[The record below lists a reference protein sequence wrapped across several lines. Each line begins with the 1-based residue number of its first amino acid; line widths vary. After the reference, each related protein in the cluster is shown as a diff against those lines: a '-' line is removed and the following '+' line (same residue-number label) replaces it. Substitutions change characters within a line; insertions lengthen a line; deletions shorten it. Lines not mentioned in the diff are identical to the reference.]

1 MIKQYHL
8 YISGDVQ
15 GVALRYSLAQRAR
28 LLSLFGWVKNIDNGQ
43 VEAVVQGEEEDIK
56 RILEWLPTYT
66 SINDIRINKENSE
79 KFKGFEVKF

>member
-28 LLSLFGWVKNIDNGQ
+28 LLSLFGWVKNLDNGQ
-43 VEAVVQGEEEDIK
+43 VEAVIQGEEKNIKDI
-56 RILEWLPTYT
+56 LDWLPTHT
-66 SINDIRINKENSE
+66 QIDEIKIKKEPLE
-79 KFKGFEVKF
+79 KFKGFEIKF